1 MALQC
6 GRMELDR
13 RDVVVVLDRS
23 NVVVVLELA
32 ALLGR
37 RQVEDGCATGQDHVA
52 AILSL
57 LAVAMVAA
65 GVAGLVGRCAG
76 TRSDRKM
83 ASITIL

>member
-23 NVVVVLELA
+23 NVVVVFELA

-37 RQVEDGCATGQDHVA
+37 RQVEDGCATGQD
-52 AILSL
+52 
-57 LAVAMVAA
+57 
-65 GVAGLVGRCAG
+65 C
-76 TRSDRKM
+76 
-83 ASITIL
+83 

>member
-37 RQVEDGCATGQDHVA
+37 RQVEDGCATGQD
-52 AILSL
+52 
-57 LAVAMVAA
+57 
-65 GVAGLVGRCAG
+65 C
-76 TRSDRKM
+76 
-83 ASITIL
+83 